1 MYVRI
6 CAIVALVS
14 ALGVG
19 GASALQV
26 YGVFDSALDNTGPAV
41 YPLSIQDL
49 VTDAKL
55 LRAAPTSVAST
66 EVPVPPGI
74 FSGLACVASAAP
86 GAGKGWTFQLLKNG
100 APTPLACSVNNTT
113 SVRSCADAADA
124 DAVTLAGGDRVAL
137 QITPVSTPSAASG
150 RCTLLFK

>member
-1 MYVRI
+1 MHIRI
-6 CAIVALVS
+6 STFVALVL

-19 GASALQV
+19 SASALQV

-49 VTDAKL
+49 MTDAKL
-55 LRAAPTSVAST
+55 LRAAPIAVPST
-66 EVPVPPGI
+66 EVPVPPGT
-74 FSGLACVASAAP
+74 FSGFACVVSAAP

-100 APTPLACSVNNTT
+100 VATTLACSVSNST

-124 DAVTLAGGDRVAL
+124 DGVTLASGDRVAL
-137 QITPVSTPSAASG
+137 QVTPVSTPSAASG